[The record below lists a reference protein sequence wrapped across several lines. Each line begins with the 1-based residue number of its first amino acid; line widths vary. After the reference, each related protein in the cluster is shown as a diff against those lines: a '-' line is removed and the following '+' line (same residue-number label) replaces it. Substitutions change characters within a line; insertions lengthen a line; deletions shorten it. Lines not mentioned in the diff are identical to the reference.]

1 MCAMWRGLTGSGKK
15 NRRACVHG
23 IISINCFQD
32 NNEEEQI
39 PQNTPGLF
47 DVTV

>member
-1 MCAMWRGLTGSGKK
+1 MCYVEGFDRVWGKK